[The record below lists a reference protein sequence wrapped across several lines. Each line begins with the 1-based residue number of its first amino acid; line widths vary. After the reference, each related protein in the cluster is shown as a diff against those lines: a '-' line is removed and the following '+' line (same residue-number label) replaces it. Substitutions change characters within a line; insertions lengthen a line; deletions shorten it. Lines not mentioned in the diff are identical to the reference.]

1 LFDALLVGRPRLIA
15 ILAATMLSAAA
26 GVAACGVGAD
36 GADAGRGGAA
46 GGSGRPLTIG
56 ISLSRTGAFSD
67 PGKAAQRGYE
77 VWAAVVN
84 RRGGILGRKVRL
96 KIVDDASQPNQVTTN
111 YQNLITRDHVDL
123 VFGPFSSM
131 LTIPASR
138 VAARYRYAFLEPAGG
153 GPKVFEQHLDN
164 LFFVQPAPGV
174 KQGEVFAKYILSLPP
189 DRRPKTAAYPSLDD
203 PFAAPVTDLVRRQFE
218 RAGIKTVY
226 RQTYPAQPTDLTPV
240 ASAVAQAH
248 PDVVV
253 AGTQPEDG
261 YEITKAMIQLR
272 YAPKWLFLS
281 NGANSP
287 ADYPQ
292 RVGARHVN
300 GIFSAG
306 DWFADSSVPGSAEF
320 VRAYLARYG
329 GTRHDIDMTSAE
341 AYSCG
346 QLIQQVAERTGK
358 VDNATVIRALRAG
371 SWPTLVGDLSWDE
384 DGAPRG
390 SFQLA
395 QWIGGRLTPVYP
407 AAKAL
412 RPPVEPKLAWGRGG

>member
-1 LFDALLVGRPRLIA
+1 LLDALLAGKSRLIA
-15 ILAATMLSAAA
+15 ILAATVLSAAAA
-26 GVAACGVGAD
+26 GVAACGVE
-36 GADAGRGGAA
+36 GGAA
-46 GGSGRPLTIG
+46 GASSASDKPLTIG

-153 GPKVFEQHLDN
+153 GPKVFDQHLNN

-174 KQGEVFAKYILSLPP
+174 KQGEIFAKYILSLPP

-226 RQTYPAQPTDLTPV
+226 RQTYPARLTDLTPV
-240 ASAVAQAH
+240 ASAVAHAH

-261 YEITKAMIQLR
+261 YEITNAMIQLR

-292 RVGARHVN
+292 RVGADHVN

-320 VRAYLARYG
+320 VREYVARYG

-346 QLIQQVAERTGK
+346 QLIQQVAERTHK
-358 VDNATVIRALRAG
+358 VDNATIIKALRAG
-371 SWPTLVGDLSWDE
+371 SWPTLVGDLSWNE
-384 DGAPRG
+384 DGAPQG

-395 QWIGGRLTPVYP
+395 QWIDGRLTPVYP

-412 RPPVEPKLAWGRGG
+412 QAPVEPKLAWGRGG

>member
-1 LFDALLVGRPRLIA
+1 VFD
-15 ILAATMLSAAA
+15 
-26 GVAACGVGAD
+26 
-36 GADAGRGGAA
+36 
-46 GGSGRPLTIG
+46 
-56 ISLSRTGAFSD
+56 
-67 PGKAAQRGYE
+67 
-77 VWAAVVN
+77 
-84 RRGGILGRKVRL
+84 
-96 KIVDDASQPNQVTTN
+96 
-111 YQNLITRDHVDL
+111 
-123 VFGPFSSM
+123 
-131 LTIPASR
+131 
-138 VAARYRYAFLEPAGG
+138 
-153 GPKVFEQHLDN
+153 QHLNN

-174 KQGEVFAKYILSLPP
+174 KQGEIFAKYILSLPP

-226 RQTYPAQPTDLTPV
+226 RQTYPARLTDLTPV
-240 ASAVAQAH
+240 ASAVAHAH

-261 YEITKAMIQLR
+261 YEITNAMIQLR

-292 RVGARHVN
+292 RVGADHVN

-320 VRAYLARYG
+320 VREYVARYG

-346 QLIQQVAERTGK
+346 QLIQQVAERTHK
-358 VDNATVIRALRAG
+358 MDNATIIKALRAG
-371 SWPTLVGDLSWDE
+371 SWPTLVGDLSWNE
-384 DGAPRG
+384 DGAPQG

-395 QWIGGRLTPVYP
+395 QWIDGRLTPVYP

-412 RPPVEPKLAWGRGG
+412 QAPVEPKLAWGRGG

>member
-1 LFDALLVGRPRLIA
+1 LLDALLAGKSRLIA
-15 ILAATMLSAAA
+15 FLAATVLSAAAA
-26 GVAACGVGAD
+26 GVAACGVDTA
-36 GADAGRGGAA
+36 GGAA
-46 GGSGRPLTIG
+46 GASSASDKPLTIG

-153 GPKVFEQHLDN
+153 GPKVFDQHLNN

-174 KQGEVFAKYILSLPP
+174 KQGEIFAKYILSLPP

-226 RQTYPAQPTDLTPV
+226 RQTYPARLTDLTPV
-240 ASAVAQAH
+240 ASAVAHAH

-261 YEITKAMIQLR
+261 YEITNAMIQLR

-292 RVGARHVN
+292 RVGADHVN

-320 VRAYLARYG
+320 VREYVARYG

-346 QLIQQVAERTGK
+346 QLIQQVAERTHK
-358 VDNATVIRALRAG
+358 MDNATIIKALRAG
-371 SWPTLVGDLSWDE
+371 SWPTLVGDLSWNE
-384 DGAPRG
+384 DGAPQG

-395 QWIGGRLTPVYP
+395 QWIDGRLTPVYP

-412 RPPVEPKLAWGRGG
+412 QAPVEPKLAWGRGG

>member
-1 LFDALLVGRPRLIA
+1 VL
-15 ILAATMLSAAA
+15 
-26 GVAACGVGAD
+26 
-36 GADAGRGGAA
+36 
-46 GGSGRPLTIG
+46 
-56 ISLSRTGAFSD
+56 
-67 PGKAAQRGYE
+67 
-77 VWAAVVN
+77 WAAVVN
-84 RRGGILGRKVRL
+84 RHGGLLGHKVRL

-138 VAARYRYAFLEPAGG
+138 VAARYGYAFVESAGG
-153 GPKVFEQHLDN
+153 GPKVFEQHLKN

-174 KQGEVFAKYILSLPP
+174 KQGEIFAKYILSLPP
-189 DRRPKTAAYPSLDD
+189 ERRPKTAAYPALDD
-203 PFAAPVTDLVRRQFE
+203 PFAAPVTDLVRRRFE

-226 RQTYPAQPTDLTPV
+226 RQTYPAQLTDLTPV

-261 YEITKAMIQLR
+261 YAITNAMIQLR

-292 RVGARHVN
+292 RVGRGHVN

-306 DWFADSSVPGSAEF
+306 DWFADSAARGSAEF
-320 VRAYLARYG
+320 VRAYTARYG
-329 GTRHDIDMTSAE
+329 GGRDDIDMTSAE

-358 VDNATVIRALRAG
+358 VDNATIIRALRG
-371 SWPTLVGDLSWDE
+371 GTWPTLVGDLSWDG
-384 DGAPRG
+384 DGAPQG
-390 SFQLA
+390 SFLLA
-395 QWIGGRLTPVYP
+395 QWIDGRLTPVYP
-407 AAKAL
+407 PGKAL
-412 RPPVEPKLAWGRGG
+412 RAPVDPRLGWGRGG